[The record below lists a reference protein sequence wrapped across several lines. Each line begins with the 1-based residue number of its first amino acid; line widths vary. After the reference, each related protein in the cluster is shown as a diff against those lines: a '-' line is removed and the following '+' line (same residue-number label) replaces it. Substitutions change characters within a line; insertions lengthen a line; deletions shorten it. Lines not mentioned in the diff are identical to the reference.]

1 VKGLYPARSVLSTP
15 GSNPRMIEKALA
27 SEADVVMIDL
37 EDAVAPDEKVKA
49 RDHVAAALRDG
60 DWRGRPRTFR
70 MNALDSSWFVGDLAY
85 VFEAALGKVDLLVVP
100 KVGSPAEVHVVATI
114 LASLE
119 QAVGANQQTALDI
132 QVESAKGLAN
142 CEAIGASNERIASLV
157 FGPGDY
163 AASIGMPLAAIG
175 MPDRWDD
182 DYPGHR
188 WDYPLQRILV
198 AARAAGVRAIDGPFA
213 DFRDQEG
220 FRRSCLRSRALG
232 YDGKWCIHP
241 AQVPIANEVFSP
253 DEAEIAWAEEVLAAN
268 QEAQDAGRGSF
279 ALHGQMVDA
288 ATLRMAY
295 ATLARAGRAGP
306 YPLTWLPPEPPSV
319 EGGVSPIPMGEGE
332 PPATEWQ
339 EP

>member
-1 VKGLYPARSVLSTP
+1 
-15 GSNPRMIEKALA
+15 MIEKALA

-49 RDHVAAALRDG
+49 RDHVAAALRES

-70 MNALDSSWFVGDLAY
+70 MNALDSPWFVGDLAS
-85 VFEAALGKVDLLVVP
+85 VFESALGNVDLVVVP
-100 KVGSPAEVHVVATI
+100 KVGSAEDVHVVATI
-114 LASLE
+114 LRSLE
-119 QAVGANQQTALDI
+119 NAAGAGAATALDI
-132 QVESAKGLAN
+132 QIESARGLAN
-142 CEAIGASNERIASLV
+142 CEAIAASSARIASLV

-175 MPDRWDD
+175 MPDRWDEN
-182 DYPGHR
+182 YPGYR

-213 DFRDQEG
+213 DFRDHDG

-241 AQVPIANEVFSP
+241 AQAPIANDVFAP
-253 DEAEIAWAEEVLAAN
+253 DEAEVAWAEEVLAAN
-268 QEAQDAGRGSF
+268 RQAEEQGRGSF

-288 ATLRMAY
+288 ATLRMAH
-295 ATLARAGRAGP
+295 ATLARAGRTKG
-306 YPLTWLPPEPPSV
+306 
-319 EGGVSPIPMGEGE
+319 
-332 PPATEWQ
+332 
-339 EP
+339 

>member
-1 VKGLYPARSVLSTP
+1 
-15 GSNPRMIEKALA
+15 MIEKALA

-49 RDHVAAALRDG
+49 RDHVAAALRAG

-70 MNALDSSWFVGDLAY
+70 MNALDSPWFVCDLAH
-85 VFEAALGKVDLLVVP
+85 VFEAAQGNVDLVVVP
-100 KVGSPAEVHVVATI
+100 KVGAAADVHVVATI

-119 QAVGANQQTALDI
+119 NAAGADAVTALDI
-132 QVESAKGLAN
+132 QIESARGVAH
-142 CEAIGASNERIASLV
+142 CEVIAASSERIASLV

-175 MPDRWDD
+175 MPDRWDN
-182 DYPGHR
+182 DYPGYR

-213 DFRDQEG
+213 DFRDHDG

-241 AQVPIANEVFSP
+241 AQAPIANDVFTP

-268 QEAQDAGRGSF
+268 QEAEEQGRGSF

-295 ATLARAGRAGP
+295 ATLARAGRTKG
-306 YPLTWLPPEPPSV
+306 
-319 EGGVSPIPMGEGE
+319 
-332 PPATEWQ
+332 
-339 EP
+339 